1 MNILI
6 LNGSPRR
13 NGKTNRLVESF
24 KKGTEINNHIVE
36 FNLYDMDINGCRGC
50 DACRKGDL
58 CIQKDDMGMV
68 YETFI
73 QSDVVVF
80 ASPVYFWTIT
90 GTLKSVVDR
99 LYAILSKFGYS
110 EFRKDGVL
118 IMTAGG
124 SDYSRPQ
131 IWYRTFETNLGWR
144 NLGEILGADKLDE
157 AEELGRSI

>member
-1 MNILI
+1 
-6 LNGSPRR
+6 
-13 NGKTNRLVESF
+13 
-24 KKGTEINNHIVE
+24 
-36 FNLYDMDINGCRGC
+36 
-50 DACRKGDL
+50 
-58 CIQKDDMGMV
+58 MV

-99 LYAILSKFGYS
+99 LYAILSKFEYS

-118 IMTAGG
+118 IMTTGG
-124 SDYSRPQ
+124 SDYSRTQ